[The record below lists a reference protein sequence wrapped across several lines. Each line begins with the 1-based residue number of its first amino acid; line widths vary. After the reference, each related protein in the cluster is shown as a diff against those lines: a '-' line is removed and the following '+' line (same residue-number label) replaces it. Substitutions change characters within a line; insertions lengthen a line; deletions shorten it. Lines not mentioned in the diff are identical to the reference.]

1 MELIIIKV
9 KQKLVIKIAKILRID
24 LENITKLEVGML
36 RVKLFKSLKI

>member
-36 RVKLFKSLKI
+36 RVNLSKTLKI